1 MQDYPGWSLAPQ
13 LLPIKPGGEMG
24 SLRLACATNQ
34 DPTPK
39 TKTQTEHVG
48 LGGLKVGR
56 LF

>member
-48 LGGLKVGR
+48 LGGLKAGR